1 MLLKFR
7 LDEIEGEGEGEGD
20 KKKKKKK
27 DMLCLF
33 QTQKYA
39 GGGYL
44 YSKLVGVVYGRL
56 LRGENTKKDY
66 SPIGSVIPYLLFK
79 AVQSNLLSPH
89 SKYVKE
95 VFLLRSKLLS

>member
-7 LDEIEGEGEGEGD
+7 FDEGEGEGD
-20 KKKKKKK
+20 KKKK

>member
-7 LDEIEGEGEGEGD
+7 FDEIEGEGEGEGEGD
-20 KKKKKKK
+20 KKVER
-27 DMLCLF
+27 
-33 QTQKYA
+33 YA
-39 GGGYL
+39 VSFSDTCRGGYL
-44 YSKLVGVVYGRL
+44 YYKLLGVVYGRVK
-56 LRGENTKKDY
+56 RGENTKKDY

>member
-1 MLLKFR
+1 MLLKSRF
-7 LDEIEGEGEGEGD
+7 DEIEGGRGRGRGRQ
-20 KKKKKKK
+20 KKSRKIG
-27 DMLCLF
+27 C
-33 QTQKYA
+33 A

-56 LRGENTKKDY
+56 LREKNTKKDY